1 MHLCCA
7 VLCCAVLCVCVCL
20 HIRYKKR
27 LSDMLRLLKSSGM
40 NGVALEDVNSCGTK
54 EQRNERRKERQNENE
69 NKRVLFNHFWIY
81 VSLKLR
87 RYMVL
92 KLIVLTKTGS
102 GQMQGSLL
110 NKRTLTASL
119 QIELN
124 AIYLGIDTQSLDTPY
139 LKNVSKNLGPLFQR
153 WGLTPYLSVCYAAPK
168 VHAPCPI
175 SANTATFR
183 PFFRS
188 DPAASTFKSTLRTG

>member
-1 MHLCCA
+1 MHLCC
-7 VLCCAVLCVCVCL
+7 VCVCVCI

-54 EQRNERRKERQNENE
+54 EQRNEKKDKTKTKT
-69 NKRVLFNHFWIY
+69 KRVLFNQFWIY
-81 VSLKLR
+81 VTLHGIETDRFDQDRLGTNAGKPPQQKNTHSL
-87 RYMVL
+87 
-92 KLIVLTKTGS
+92 THS
-102 GQMQGSLL
+102 
-110 NKRTLTASL
+110 LTASL